1 MYMLHF
7 LNEIQFLMLF
17 PHFFFINKMFL
28 KNSKSLWKHG
38 FSNKIFGFANSLL
51 FRDFWVCAQV
61 YEWNLTKFAKFEYLY
76 LNTYNTN
83 FGVPPRC
90 FCSYRLWLN
99 KSNHRVKHVNISESN
114 DINQSISMNRFC
126 SIKALIFI
134 REVFVFL

>member
-1 MYMLHF
+1 MIFLIRFLVLQIVYCSGIFECVRKYMSGISPNL
-7 LNEIQFLMLF
+7 Q
-17 PHFFFINKMFL
+17 
-28 KNSKSLWKHG
+28 SL
-38 FSNKIFGFANSLL
+38 ST
-51 FRDFWVCAQV
+51 
-61 YEWNLTKFAKFEYLY
+61 YT
-76 LNTYNTN
+76 LNTYDTN